1 MEEPDRLQ
9 SMGSQR
15 IRRDLVT
22 NTFIRGKADLFRR
35 YMLHRQSVV
44 CLRRQEVA
52 ARHGVVLENLEIW
65 GG

>member
-1 MEEPDRLQ
+1 MSPQGRVLGLCRKEFE
-9 SMGSQR
+9 SM
-15 IRRDLVT
+15 L
-22 NTFIRGKADLFRR
+22 NRGKADLFRR

-52 ARHGVVLENLEIW
+52 ARHGVVLENLEMW

>member
-1 MEEPDRLQ
+1 MSPHGRVLGLCRKEFE
-9 SMGSQR
+9 SMW
-15 IRRDLVT
+15 
-22 NTFIRGKADLFRR
+22 NRGKADLFRR